1 MSVFLLLFVLYTGWL
16 AARIARPSLVEWLL
30 VTFLLYASS
39 VILTG
44 FVLSALYQTNH
55 EWVWAFSVFITA
67 SLIGF
72 GLWALAQKPT
82 PFAPLQLISQRW
94 QLTRQWFSALPLYP
108 KTLFAGLFLTLF
120 ILTITNLAIVL
131 FTVPNEWDSMTGHL
145 NRVVQ
150 YMQRGTMRHFGGTNW
165 NIDTYPKSV
174 CTLQIYGYL
183 MTGRFENGFRLIHY
197 LSYWTTIVAAFG
209 IVQRIGQLRGQGPSA
224 ITLSA
229 SFLAALGMSL
239 LPDFLMQ
246 AVTTET
252 DIVLTAYLSVLLY
265 TLFAYRASG
274 TSQRD
279 APQDTPRDSR
289 YLYLAGMAFGVAY
302 GHKVTFTLLLPSVFV
317 IMLYTVFWSASFA
330 TSAARTGRLAA
341 AIAVGVCLW
350 MLPTGYLKNVEVF
363 GHPIG
368 PPTALRHQSVERAGT
383 LRNLFEQGSR
393 NVVRYTY
400 DHINL
405 DGLRNTATG
414 EAINRAMRK
423 PGIWL
428 EDKLHMRLDEE
439 TDFSI
444 VPFTFQ
450 RRFVFYNANPYW
462 GVIGFGLLIPLL
474 VLTMLFV
481 VRSTP
486 HLFLGI
492 AVLLH
497 LLALSYSA
505 PYDPFKGRYFTETGL
520 LAIPFLALLF
530 LHPRLSLAAPG
541 RPVLKGYVALVMG
554 VATLSALGC
563 VFLNIRALPFAWT
576 PPDGVRFPS
585 VFEADRIRVM
595 TVGRPDTYLPY
606 KRFDEL
612 VPDSAT
618 VALGTINDDYEYPL
632 YGAHLSRRLIPI
644 NPFEKGVQPI
654 PREATYLFFSKNV
667 IKPRPGDI
675 RLGTDTA
682 AAHSPYVV
690 VPGEDYYLR
699 KLK

>member
-1 MSVFLLLFVLYTGWL
+1 MTIFLLLFVAYIGWL
-16 AARIARPSLVEWLL
+16 AARITRPSLVEWLL
-30 VTFLLYASS
+30 VSFLLYTSS

-44 FVLSALYQTNH
+44 FLLSALYQTNH
-55 EWVWAFSVFITA
+55 EWVWAFSVFGTA
-67 SLIGF
+67 SIIGF
-72 GLWALAQKPT
+72 GLKRLIQQKT
-82 PFAPLQLISQRW
+82 TIKPLSLIGQRW
-94 QLTRQWFSALPLYP
+94 QLSQQWFAGLPTYL
-108 KTLFAGLFLTLF
+108 KILFSVLFLTL
-120 ILTITNLAIVL
+120 LVLSVTNLAIVL

-183 MTGRFENGFRLIHY
+183 ITGRFENGFKIIHH
-197 LSYWTTIVAAFG
+197 LSYWATIVAVFG
-209 IVQRIGQLRGQGPSA
+209 IVQRIGQLQAKTNPTT
-224 ITLSA
+224 ILSA

-265 TLFAYRASG
+265 MLFSYRASAQTVNG
-274 TSQRD
+274 QTDALRD
-279 APQDTPRDSR
+279 NR
-289 YLYLAGMAFGVAY
+289 YLYLAGIAFGVAY

-317 IMLYTVFWSASFA
+317 IMIYTVFWSRSIGV
-330 TSAARTGRLAA
+330 TAARTARLAA
-341 AIAVGVCLW
+341 SIALGVCLW
-350 MLPTGYLKNVEVF
+350 MLPTGYLKNIAVF

-368 PPTALRHQSVERAGT
+368 PPTALRHQSVERAGP

-414 EAINRAMRK
+414 ETINRSMRK
-423 PGIWL
+423 PIIWL
-428 EDKLHMRLDEE
+428 EDKLRMRLDEE

-444 VPFTFQ
+444 IPFTFE
-450 RRFVFYNANPYW
+450 RKFVFYNANPYW
-462 GVIGFGLLIPLL
+462 GILGFGLIIPLL
-474 VLTMLFV
+474 VLTLLFV
-481 VRSTP
+481 FRSTP
-486 HLFLGI
+486 HVYLGI

-520 LAIPFLALLF
+520 FGILFLALLF
-530 LHPRLSLAAPG
+530 LNPRLNLSVAGKPL
-541 RPVLKGYVALVMG
+541 LKTYAALVMVVG
-554 VATLSALGC
+554 ALSALGC

-576 PPDGVRFPS
+576 TPDGYQFPS
-585 VFEADRIRVM
+585 VFEADRVRVM

-606 KRFDEL
+606 KRFDDM
-612 VPDSAT
+612 VPDTAT

-632 YGAHLSRRLIPI
+632 YGSKLTRRLIPI

-654 PREATYLFFSKNV
+654 PKEATYLFFSKNV
-667 IKPRPGDI
+667 ITPRPGDI

-682 AAHSPYVV
+682 SRSPYVV

-699 KLK
+699 KLN